1 MKSDKSKWKRK
12 KIKKELKTEQLILRI
27 EPSLKNDLLALA
39 QAKGISYSEA
49 IRQMIIEQIIFEK
62 AIEVKGGM

>member
-1 MKSDKSKWKRK
+1 MKK
-12 KIKKELKTEQLILRI
+12 LKTEKLNLRI

-49 IRQMIIEQIIFEK
+49 IRQMINKQTKPKNTIERTVEH
-62 AIEVKGGM
+62 ES